1 MWIYIVGGAVFF
13 FVVYLIV
20 QRIRCSIAEE
30 KSKERLSAYGAETV
44 NLEYGNISFVD
55 RGKGESI
62 LSIHGIFG
70 GYDQAYDT
78 CKDFSSDYR
87 IIAPSRFG
95 YLGSDIL
102 GNGTPAEQ
110 ATAYVSLL
118 DKLGIEKSVS
128 VGNIGRW
135 KCGYTFCFGLSRKNK
150 RSDFI
155 LFCYAAY
162 RKA

>member
-110 ATAYVSLL
+110 ATAYVSL
-118 DKLGIEKSVS
+118 
-128 VGNIGRW
+128 
-135 KCGYTFCFGLSRKNK
+135 
-150 RSDFI
+150 
-155 LFCYAAY
+155 
-162 RKA
+162 